1 MFNLPADGY
10 IVYAGLALGVVLL
23 VGVIFFFM
31 SRRKAAAPPPPPE
44 DDGVTVGSL
53 PTPVVGAEEDEG
65 DEVRQ

>member
-31 SRRKAAAPPPPPE
+31 RRRKALPPPPE
-44 DDGVTVGSL
+44 DDGVTIGSL
-53 PTPVVGAEEDEG
+53 PTPVVPAEEDEG
-65 DEVRQ
+65 EEIPA

>member
-31 SRRKAAAPPPPPE
+31 RRRKALPPPPE
-44 DDGVTVGSL
+44 DDGVTIGSL
-53 PTPVVGAEEDEG
+53 PTPVGGAEEDEG
-65 DEVRQ
+65 EEIPA